1 MTSQSLS
8 ELLPLLAP
16 LFLLQVGL
24 LALALRD
31 LIRRERVRFDNKLI
45 WGAIIVLFGLIG
57 PLAYFTLGR
66 ED

>member
-1 MTSQSLS
+1 MPSQSLP

-16 LFLLQVGL
+16 LILLEMGL
-24 LALALRD
+24 LVLALRD
-31 LIRRERVRFDNKLI
+31 LVRRKRVRFDNKLI
-45 WGAIIVLFGLIG
+45 WGALIVLFGVVG